1 MSTGTLTNAP
11 APASDAAP
19 APGKRKRP
27 TWFWPAAVGGAI
39 VLISTLRVLTGAS
52 DIDSMPRATTTS
64 ASPAEIRAAP
74 AATAS
79 VPDRHTAFRVM
90 AGTVSG
96 IRWVRR
102 G

>member
-27 TWFWPAAVGGAI
+27 TWFWPAVVGGAI

-52 DIDSMPRATTTS
+52 DIDSSGSLAAAVGLTMPILLAGLGGLWAERAGVVNIGL
-64 ASPAEIRAAP
+64 EGMMIL
-74 AATAS
+74 
-79 VPDRHTAFRVM
+79 
-90 AGTVSG
+90 GT
-96 IRWVRR
+96 
-102 G
+102 